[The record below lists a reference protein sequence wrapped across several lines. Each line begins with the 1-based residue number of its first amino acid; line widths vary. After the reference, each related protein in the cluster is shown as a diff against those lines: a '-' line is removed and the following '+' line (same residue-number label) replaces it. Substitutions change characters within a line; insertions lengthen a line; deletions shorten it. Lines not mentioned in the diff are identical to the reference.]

1 LKSTVEHNRMVWDQ
15 NKRGHYE
22 VWYCTFNHRAS
33 RTGYWIRYTLESPLE
48 KVGPAYCQLWFGFF
62 DANNPRRN
70 FAINKRMP
78 IDQLRSDNA
87 PFAIQMG
94 DARLEHGKLSGA
106 LGNEQHNVS
115 WDLEFDPATFT
126 HFHLPDIVYRK
137 NFADTKVL
145 SPNLM
150 VNYRGKIEVDGE
162 TYTFEGDP
170 GCQTHLWGRKHAHA
184 WAWGHCN
191 AFREDPTAALEILS
205 VKLKR
210 GPIVT
215 PTMTLF
221 SLYLGSDVYN
231 FRDFYVLPLTRGNWE
246 TGLYSFGA
254 RGKSVKIEGEFRC
267 RPEDLVRTPYE
278 DPDGEPSFCHNTE
291 VADMTVTVWN
301 RRSALV
307 GFRQHAR
314 LTARGTGHF
323 EYASRSPDGRVE
335 AQHQTID

>member
-1 LKSTVEHNRMVWDQ
+1 MVWDQ

-33 RTGYWIRYTLESPLE
+33 RTGYWIRYTLESPVE
-48 KVGPAYCQLWFGFF
+48 KAGPAYCQLWFAFF

-70 FAINKRMP
+70 FAINKRFP
-78 IDQLRSDNA
+78 IDQLRADNA
-87 PFAIQMG
+87 PFAIEIG
-94 DARLEHGKLSGA
+94 DARLEHGKLSGSLA
-106 LGNEQHNVS
+106 NDQHTVS
-115 WDLEFDPATFT
+115 WDLNFDPATFA

-137 NFADTKVL
+137 QFADTKVI

-150 VNYRGKIEVDGE
+150 VNYQGKIEIDGE

-170 GCQTHLWGRKHAHA
+170 GCQTHVWGRKHAHA

-215 PTMTLF
+215 PTMTLL

-231 FRDFYVLPLTRGNWE
+231 FRDFYMLPLTRGNWE
-246 TGLYSFGA
+246 TGLYHFGA

-278 DPDGEPSFCHNTE
+278 DPDGEPSFCHNSE

-301 RRSALV
+301 RRSPLV
-307 GFRQHAR
+307 SFRQHAR

-335 AQHQTID
+335 AQHQSIE